1 MENVDKK
8 FKCGNLV
15 LLRNLDNEFVFD
27 KEWVFR
33 RKCSLQLLLFVK
45 FLNFIYEIKSLELL
59 IKS

>member
-1 MENVDKK
+1 MDNESFGDEFEGVNMENVDKK

-33 RKCSLQLLLFVK
+33 RKCSL
-45 FLNFIYEIKSLELL
+45 
-59 IKS
+59 